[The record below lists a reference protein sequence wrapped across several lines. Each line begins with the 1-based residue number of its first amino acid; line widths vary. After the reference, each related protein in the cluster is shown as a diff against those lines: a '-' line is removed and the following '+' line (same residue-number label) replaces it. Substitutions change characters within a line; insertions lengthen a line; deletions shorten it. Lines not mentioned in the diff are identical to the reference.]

1 MDRSTVLA
9 IVVVAAT
16 ALGIAAYYYGS
27 DSLPKSADEKAR
39 AFFEVWK
46 AGPWAV
52 RARDM
57 KGTPKVVELRVHPI
71 KVRAPSSHVR
81 YSLTLTTRAVETS
94 QPGR

>member
-1 MDRSTVLA
+1 MHRSTVLA

-16 ALGIAAYYYGS
+16 ALGVAAYYYGS
-27 DSLPKSADEKAR
+27 DSLPKSADKKAR

-57 KGTPKVVELRVHPI
+57 RGIPKVVELRVHPI
-71 KVRAPSSHVR
+71 KVRATSCHLR
-81 YSLTLTTRAVETS
+81 LSLTLTSRAVETS
-94 QPGR
+94 QPER

>member
-1 MDRSTVLA
+1 MDRPTVLA
-9 IVVVAAT
+9 IAVVAVT
-16 ALGIAAYYYGS
+16 ALGVAAYCYRS
-27 DSLPKSADEKAR
+27 DSLPKSADKKAR

-81 YSLTLTTRAVETS
+81 LSLTWTSRVVEMS
-94 QPGR
+94 QSAR

>member
-1 MDRSTVLA
+1 MDRPTVLA
-9 IVVVAAT
+9 ITVVAAT

-27 DSLPKSADEKAR
+27 DPLPKRADKKAR

-71 KVRAPSSHVR
+71 KVRAPSSHLR
-81 YSLTLTTRAVETS
+81 FSLTLTTRAVETS
-94 QPGR
+94 QPAR

>member
-1 MDRSTVLA
+1 MDRPTVLA
-9 IVVVAAT
+9 IVVAAAT
-16 ALGIAAYYYGS
+16 ALGVAAYYYGP
-27 DSLPKSADEKAR
+27 DSVPKSADEKAR

-71 KVRAPSSHVR
+71 KVRAPSS
-81 YSLTLTTRAVETS
+81 YLKFSLTLTSRAVGTL
-94 QPGR
+94 QPAR